1 MKRRLIMTSKN
12 KRRIKMDRSSV
23 VAGVKEIL
31 VPFLGVDKSKLDAAS
46 EETDLIKELGIK
58 STDTINIV
66 LDAEKKWNVAFEDEE
81 VDALEKVTI
90 KAVVDLVMSKL
101 S

>member
-1 MKRRLIMTSKN
+1 
-12 KRRIKMDRSSV
+12 MDRNTI

-31 VPFLGVDKSKLDAAS
+31 IPFLGVDKAKLAAAS
-46 EETDLIKELGIK
+46 EDADISKDLGIK

-66 LDAEKKWNVAFEDEE
+66 LETEKKWNIAFEDAEI
-81 VDALEKVTI
+81 DALEKVTI
-90 KAVVDLVMSKL
+90 KSVVDLVMSKL